1 MYDKIDNVDKYSE
14 NIITIALD
22 GSQDHLVKKKLMDL
36 AGKEMLAFR
45 EELLKLKPVSS
56 LKEL

>member
-56 LKEL
+56 LKKL

>member
-14 NIITIALD
+14 NTITIALD